1 MSSSDGGLGPG
12 LEGGVAGAAVL
23 LTLYG
28 AAILLASSVFGVE
41 LVPHGRGLTGLI
53 LAALI
58 VVGAVV
64 GAGAATRSQR

>member
-1 MSSSDGGLGPG
+1 MSSSGGLGPG
-12 LEGGVAGAAVL
+12 LEGGVAGASVF

-28 AAILLASSVFGVE
+28 VVILIASSVFDAE

-53 LAALI
+53 LVALI

-64 GAGAATRSQR
+64 GAGVATARRGD